1 MKDQNFELLKN
12 IYPNKIFISSK
23 SEILMLEDYSTN
35 ILDDFLCTL
44 KDHKDYV
51 MIIEY
56 IYSKRYCHID
66 DPKILL
72 SGPIIVSNKV
82 NPDLISKFIE
92 ERINR
97 VFKALH
103 IDPKFSNRWGSVDGP
118 AIRLDYSEFSLLSEL
133 KPIKF
138 LNSLK

>member
-103 IDPKFSNRWGSVDGP
+103 IDPKFSNR
-118 AIRLDYSEFSLLSEL
+118 
-133 KPIKF
+133 
-138 LNSLK
+138 